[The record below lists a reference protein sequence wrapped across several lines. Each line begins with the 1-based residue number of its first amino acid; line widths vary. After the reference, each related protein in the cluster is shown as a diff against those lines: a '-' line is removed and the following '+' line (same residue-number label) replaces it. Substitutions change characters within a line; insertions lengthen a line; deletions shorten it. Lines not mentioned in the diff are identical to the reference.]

1 MAGVLQSSVK
11 GFAPPFLYG
20 VKQEAERAGFTQPF
34 LSRVKQEAERAGF
47 TLIEIIITIVIVAVF
62 LTCIA
67 LMFQQNIN
75 GLVFSADLTRAL
87 NLARLEISKINNLS
101 YNDST
106 LADGYNHTTANY
118 ENSSYDLNRTVN
130 YVAGTS
136 NNLKKVE
143 VTLYPAGTTNQLIKL
158 ATYIADVSFG
168 PGSGGGGVGSGGGEA
183 DSLAVV
189 GGVISGERLRNITF
203 GNSDTEEE
211 ITIVGVRVTF
221 SGASGIELKEIKIG
235 GSERWSGTES
245 SGNYVALD
253 TNFQLDAGTTYSN
266 TCLFRFS
273 KNLNSAEVTFT
284 MSDGTTTE
292 SYIWP

>member
-1 MAGVLQSSVK
+1 MAGVLRSSLK
-11 GFAPPFLYG
+11 SLTPTFFLH
-20 VKQEAERAGFTQPF
+20 KPELKAKST
-34 LSRVKQEAERAGF
+34 GF

-75 GLVFSADLTRAL
+75 GLVFSSDLIKSL

-101 YNDST
+101 YTDST

-118 ENSSYDLNRTVN
+118 EDSGYDLNRTVN
-130 YVAGTS
+130 YVPGTG

-143 VTLYPAGTTNQLIKL
+143 VTLYPAGTTNQLVKL
-158 ATYIADVSFG
+158 ATYIAEVSFG
-168 PGSGGGGVGSGGGEA
+168 PGSTGGGAGSEGGEA
-183 DSLAVV
+183 DSLVVV
-189 GGVISGERLRNITF
+189 GGVISGKRLRNITF

-211 ITIVGVRVTF
+211 ITIVGVMVTF
-221 SGASGIELKEIKIG
+221 SGASGIELKEIEID

-245 SGNYVALD
+245 SGSYIALD
-253 TNFQLDAGTTYSN
+253 ENFQLDAGATYSN

-273 KNLNSAEVTFT
+273 KNLDSAAVTFT
-284 MSDGTTTE
+284 MSDGTTTG
-292 SYIWP
+292 SYSWP